1 MNNHP
6 QGSRVY
12 VCMYVCVRALLLVSV
27 ISEWVERGGGVPH
40 LQTVSP
46 LIKQL
51 TIRLTRNSRTRRT
64 WRQRLTFPLLHPHFN
79 GFIWRWFHFIQSLF
93 IQRYL
98 SKIKPPSCSLTFRCT
113 HLHPDSSQY
122 KHSLTCRPL
131 SSLGRPLQWASAV
144 DL

>member
-64 WRQRLTFPLLHPHFN
+64 RRQRLTFPLLHPHFKWIHLALIS
-79 GFIWRWFHFIQSLF
+79 FYSVLI
-93 IQRYL
+93 Y
-98 SKIKPPSCSLTFRCT
+98 SKIFE
-113 HLHPDSSQY
+113 
-122 KHSLTCRPL
+122 
-131 SSLGRPLQWASAV
+131 
-144 DL
+144 